1 MEAVMRLGRVLTKAL
16 FGLCLVAGLSAG
28 AGMARAAGPSPAQSV
43 PLNTA
48 TAPVSAPHTPDAA
61 RDLHDASAAGPTRTK
76 DPAPVTAAS
85 DSSDAASTA
94 KTTERASTG
103 DAASAYVLGTGD
115 KLQINVFGQHNLDG
129 TYLVDG
135 SGNIQFPLIGQIKAA
150 GKTVPQL
157 QDTLTA
163 ALSKGFLVNPSVSIE
178 VTSARPFYILGEVK
192 APGQY
197 PYVMGMSVI
206 TAVALAGGYTFRADE
221 SDVYIR
227 RAGSDKEKEY
237 RASEKT
243 KVEPGDIIRVPERFF

>member
-1 MEAVMRLGRVLTKAL
+1 MRLRRVLTTAL
-16 FGLCLVAGLSAG
+16 FGLIVALGLMAG
-28 AGMARAAGPSPAQSV
+28 SGVA
-43 PLNTA
+43 LA
-48 TAPVSAPHTPDAA
+48 TT
-61 RDLHDASAAGPTRTK
+61 
-76 DPAPVTAAS
+76 PAPGGTAQATTAVAPAAVAQDAGDAGKADQAKAKAS
-85 DSSDAASTA
+85 SQ
-94 KTTERASTG
+94 

-115 KLQINVFGQHNLDG
+115 KLHINVFGQHDLDG
-129 TYLVDG
+129 NYLVDG

-157 QDTLTA
+157 QKTLVA

-227 RAGSDKEKEY
+227 RAGAEKEKEY
-237 RASEKT
+237 PASEKT